1 MSVEKAMSFIK
12 APLEAG
18 SLINYKGFYYLVG
31 SHITGWNPNPNVYAV
46 ARSLSGPWS
55 EMRNIAPPETNTYD
69 SQSTMLLKVNG
80 RRATS
85 VIYMGDRW
93 KPKALWDSPYVWMPL
108 EIDSG
113 KLVLPKPQPWT
124 IDVNSGTTRM
134 LQ

>member
-1 MSVEKAMSFIK
+1 MGK
-12 APLEAG
+12 
-18 SLINYKGFYYLVG
+18 
-31 SHITGWNPNPNVYAV
+31 
-46 ARSLSGPWS
+46 
-55 EMRNIAPPETNTYD
+55 MRNIAPPETNTYD